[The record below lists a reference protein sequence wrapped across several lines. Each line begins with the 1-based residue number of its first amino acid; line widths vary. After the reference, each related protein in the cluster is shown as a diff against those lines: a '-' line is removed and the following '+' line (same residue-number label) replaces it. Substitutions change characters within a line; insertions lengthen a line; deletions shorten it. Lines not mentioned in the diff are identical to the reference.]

1 MSDLPK
7 MKLTL
12 TILVGGHRTAAAVK
26 QAVYDGQGHNK
37 RQLKY

>member
-1 MSDLPK
+1 

-12 TILVGGHRTAAAVK
+12 TIFIGGHRTIAAVE

-37 RQLKY
+37 RQL